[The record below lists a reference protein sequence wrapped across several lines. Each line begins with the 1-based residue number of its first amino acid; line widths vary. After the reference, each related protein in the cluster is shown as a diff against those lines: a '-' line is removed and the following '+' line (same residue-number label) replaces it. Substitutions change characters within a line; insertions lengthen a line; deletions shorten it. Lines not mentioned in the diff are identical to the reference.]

1 MVRRAVEQGG
11 LCAVLSA
18 ARPGADGVVDVVFK
32 VNIVHAHY
40 ERGDITDWRV
50 VKALLEICHE
60 WAPAARLTIA
70 EGGVWIP
77 PERQDVIALA
87 DFVEIG
93 DGFETAGYR
102 ALLDDPDLAGADLRI
117 VDLNYDEAEAV
128 KPPGGG
134 LVADSYWVPRTVLD
148 AEVMISVPVMK
159 ITGAVGM
166 TVAVKNLIGIGPG
179 LKYGWSK
186 ASGWPPGSGNG
197 LWHTARTLDETITDL
212 AGVAGVDFAVVD
224 AIVGMEKARIV
235 QDGGHPVRLNMV
247 LAGNDLFAVDAVA
260 ARVMGMNPDD
270 MEFLQLARRQG
281 LGEGRLERIH
291 IHGDA
296 AAMAHPFEKNPAD
309 WGSNG
314 EYGHYGMSNRTWLLK
329 GPVPLDEETHMSPGV
344 RPQPG
349 EDGWS

>member
-1 MVRRAVEQGG
+1 MTRRSASVSSVCGLLLALFLTSAQGESPTVSTVSIVRSDDVALPTPVAPDSPLDYTSHIRPMVRRAVEQGG

-117 VDLNYDEAEAV
+117 VDLNYDEAVAV

-134 LVADSYWVPRTVLD
+134 LVADSYWVPRTVL
-148 AEVMISVPVMK
+148 
-159 ITGAVGM
+159 
-166 TVAVKNLIGIGPG
+166 
-179 LKYGWSK
+179 
-186 ASGWPPGSGNG
+186 
-197 LWHTARTLDETITDL
+197 
-212 AGVAGVDFAVVD
+212 
-224 AIVGMEKARIV
+224 
-235 QDGGHPVRLNMV
+235 
-247 LAGNDLFAVDAVA
+247 
-260 ARVMGMNPDD
+260 
-270 MEFLQLARRQG
+270 
-281 LGEGRLERIH
+281 
-291 IHGDA
+291 DA